1 MVEVTEKKMAGP
13 RIKDHGTETLFQICV
28 IGTLVRVMRRETPFL
43 RRHAITQRN
52 KNLVQTLQL
61 PRPY

>member
-1 MVEVTEKKMAGP
+1 MAGP